1 MSKDKNGFALIIA
14 PFSGDKPISINITYA
29 SIKIALVALVC
40 FVITLF
46 VGVNSYLQ
54 YKSYADDYERV
65 LADNKVLQDQV
76 LEFAA
81 VTESL
86 KEQVNNMK
94 SFDSSIRDML
104 EMDAKNPQPQSAVP
118 YKSNTK
124 ILTTSKNE
132 ITTAASV
139 FNINASRYT
148 LGNRSVLSRTLSELG
163 KNLNV
168 LTNQVP
174 VQSDSLE
181 NLEEEVVI
189 YTKTLAAT
197 PDIWPAR
204 AIITSPFG
212 YRRSPF
218 GIGRDYHYGI
228 DIGVGYNTA
237 IKSTAPGTII
247 TAKYSYGYGYHII
260 VNHGMGFKTLY
271 AHLSK
276 FKVQVG
282 DKVEKGDIIAY
293 SGNSGRS
300 TGAHLHY
307 EVRYNNQRKNP
318 INYLPK

>member
-46 VGVNSYLQ
+46 VGINSYFQ
-54 YKSYADDYERV
+54 YKTYADDYERV

-81 VTESL
+81 VTEQL

-94 SFDSSIRDML
+94 NFDNSIRDML
-104 EMDAKNPQPQSAVP
+104 EMEDKNPPPQTAVP
-118 YKSNTK
+118 NQSN
-124 ILTTSKNE
+124 SKMLSDNL
-132 ITTAASV
+132 IAGVTAASTFS
-139 FNINASRYT
+139 FNPNRYM
-148 LGNRSVLSRTLSELG
+148 LGNRSVLTRTLSELD

-168 LTNQVP
+168 LQNQVP

-204 AIITSPFG
+204 AMITSPFG

-218 GIGRDYHYGI
+218 GTGRDFHYGI
-228 DIGVGYNTA
+228 DIGVGYNTP
-237 IKSTAPGTII
+237 IKATAPGKII
-247 TAKYSYGYGYHII
+247 TAKYSYGYGYHVII
-260 VNHGMGFKTLY
+260 DHGMGFKTLY
-271 AHLSK
+271 AHLNRFRVK
-276 FKVQVG
+276 VG
-282 DKVEKGDIIAY
+282 DKVEKGDIIAL